1 MKIQTVTAKKAT
13 SAPANGVRSR
23 MRKQAELRG
32 VPEFALRLLAARR
45 LQFAETETA
54 LRYRHD

>member
-1 MKIQTVTAKKAT
+1 MKIQTGNDKKHTQANAA
-13 SAPANGVRSR
+13 SARSR
-23 MRKQAELRG
+23 LRKQAELRG

-45 LQFAETETA
+45 LPFAQTEAA